1 MKIQKTII
9 TVLAAAAFVV
19 AGCSKQSVEMAVD
32 DTKAAVASVDTTRIE
47 AAFASADAATKAAL
61 EPVIAAVKNAD
72 YAGAVKELKSLAE
85 KFKLTEEQQAAVNDL
100 VAKAQKAISDAAGK
114 VAGEA
119 GKAVTDLTK
128 SIGK

>member
-1 MKIQKTII
+1 MKFQKAII

-19 AGCSKQSVEMAVD
+19 AGCSKQTVEKAVD
-32 DTKAAVASVDTTRIE
+32 DTKAAVASLDTTKIE

-61 EPVIAAVKNAD
+61 EPVIASVKRAD
-72 YAGAVKELKSLAE
+72 YAGAVTQLKSLAE
-85 KFKLTEEQQAAVNDL
+85 KFKLTDEQQAEVNDL